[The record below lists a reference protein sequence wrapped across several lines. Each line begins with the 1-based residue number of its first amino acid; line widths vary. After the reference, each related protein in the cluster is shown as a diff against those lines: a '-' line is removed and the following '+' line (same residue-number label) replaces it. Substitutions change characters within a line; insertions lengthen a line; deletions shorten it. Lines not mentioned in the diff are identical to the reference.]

1 MIEYLIV
8 STLLGIEI
16 VITEKLDGENTGMKD
31 EGVYKKS
38 CRIHNIWL
46 VKRSKTIT

>member
-16 VITEKLDGENTGMKD
+16 VITEKTGE
-31 EGVYKKS
+31 EY
-38 CRIHNIWL
+38 RYE
-46 VKRSKTIT
+46 R